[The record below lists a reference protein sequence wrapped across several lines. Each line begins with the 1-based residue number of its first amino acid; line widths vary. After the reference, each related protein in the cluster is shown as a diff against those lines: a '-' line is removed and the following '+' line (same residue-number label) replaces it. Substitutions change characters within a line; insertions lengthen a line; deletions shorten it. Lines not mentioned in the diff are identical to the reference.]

1 MPTVVARAR
10 EEAKVRAFITGGTG
24 LIGRR
29 LVDELLVRGD
39 SIAVLTRDAAAAR
52 ATLPKAVV
60 LVEGDPTAPGPWQQA
75 VSDADAV
82 VNLAGEPIFARRWT
96 AAQKRRILTSRVQ
109 ATQNVVEA
117 MAGLAE
123 GPRTLINA
131 SGVGYYGPH
140 GDEELDEDAPAG
152 SDFLAQ
158 VGREWEAAAG
168 ATSAGIRAVLL
179 RTGVVLAPE
188 GGALKQMA
196 LPFRL
201 HVGGPVG
208 SGRQWVSWVHIEDL
222 VGVILFALDNESM
235 LGPVNGTA
243 PHPVTNRE
251 FATTLGRV
259 LGRKSWLPV
268 PRVALRVAIG
278 QVADLAARGQRVFP
292 RKAVEAGY
300 RFRYVNPSD
309 ALEQIPRS

>member
-1 MPTVVARAR
+1 M
-10 EEAKVRAFITGGTG
+10 RAFITGGTG

-29 LVDELLVRGD
+29 LVGELLARGD
-39 SIAVLTRDAAAAR
+39 SVAVLTRDAGAAR
-52 ATLPKAVV
+52 EALPVAVE

-82 VNLAGEPIFARRWT
+82 VNLAGEPIFARRWS

-109 ATQNVVEA
+109 ATRSVVDA
-117 MAGLAE
+117 MANLAP

-131 SGVGYYGPH
+131 SGVGYYGPR
-140 GDEELDEDAPAG
+140 GDEELDEDSPAG

-158 VGREWEAAAG
+158 VGREWEAAAAA
-168 ATSAGIRAVLL
+168 ATKAGIRVVLL

-222 VGVILFALDNESM
+222 VGVILFALDNESIQ
-235 LGPVNGTA
+235 GPVNGTA
-243 PHPVTNRE
+243 PRPVTNRE
-251 FATTLGRV
+251 FAMTLGRV

-268 PRVALRVAIG
+268 PRIALRVAIG
-278 QVADLAARGQRVFP
+278 QVADLAARGQRAFP

-300 RFRYVNPSD
+300 RFRYVRLSD
-309 ALEQIPRS
+309 ALEQILRS

>member
-1 MPTVVARAR
+1 LR
-10 EEAKVRAFITGGTG
+10 EANVRAFITGGTG

-29 LVDELLVRGD
+29 LVGELLARGD
-39 SIAVLTRDAAAAR
+39 SVAVLTRDAGAAR
-52 ATLPKAVV
+52 EALPVAVE

-82 VNLAGEPIFARRWT
+82 VNLAGEPIFARRWS

-109 ATQNVVEA
+109 ATRSVVDA
-117 MAGLAE
+117 MANLAP

-131 SGVGYYGPH
+131 SGVGYYGPR
-140 GDEELDEDAPAG
+140 GDEELDEDSPAG

-158 VGREWEAAAG
+158 VGREWEAAAAA
-168 ATSAGIRAVLL
+168 ATKAGIRVVLL

-222 VGVILFALDNESM
+222 VGVILFALDNESIQ
-235 LGPVNGTA
+235 GPVNGTA
-243 PHPVTNRE
+243 PRPVTNRE
-251 FATTLGRV
+251 FAMTLGRV

-268 PRVALRVAIG
+268 PRIALRVAIG
-278 QVADLAARGQRVFP
+278 QVADLAARGQRAFP

-300 RFRYVNPSD
+300 RFRYVRLSD
-309 ALEQIPRS
+309 ALEQILRS